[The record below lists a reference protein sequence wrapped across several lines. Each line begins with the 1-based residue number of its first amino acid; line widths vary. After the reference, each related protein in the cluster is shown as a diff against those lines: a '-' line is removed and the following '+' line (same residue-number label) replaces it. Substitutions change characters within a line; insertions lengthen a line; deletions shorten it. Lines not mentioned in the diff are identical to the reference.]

1 MTEGYLWTEQY
12 PEAQR
17 VLTQGNGQSMELD
30 EKSLRGQWTE
40 DSPSFFIINDAILSK
55 LCLLGDDV
63 EPCFEG
69 ASVEEPRIQFS
80 FDSDFK
86 VKLFS
91 MMTELKELLGKG
103 GEQVE
108 LEKDVELIEDTE
120 EEAVEAEV
128 EAEEA
133 AEAETEAEA
142 EQVEEESSEAEPEA
156 EPEAAPQYTLDQIP
170 EYVQLMN
177 TYNALETSFN
187 ELKAEAEAAKA
198 ELETL
203 REFKQKIE
211 RKEKEAKIQEFFM
224 LSDEDKA
231 DVVNNIDKYSLD
243 EIEAKL
249 SVVCFRNKISFS
261 SEATKHEEAALSY
274 NLDVTPQD
282 SVDVPDWIKAVRE
295 TQNSME

>member
-1 MTEGYLWTEQY
+1 M
-12 PEAQR
+12 
-17 VLTQGNGQSMELD
+17 
-30 EKSLRGQWTE
+30 
-40 DSPSFFIINDAILSK
+40 
-55 LCLLGDDV
+55 CLLGDDV

-120 EEAVEAEV
+120 SEAKVEEIAEPEAEPVVESEADESEPVVESEPEEAG
-128 EAEEA
+128 
-133 AEAETEAEA
+133 
-142 EQVEEESSEAEPEA
+142 EPEA

>member
-1 MTEGYLWTEQY
+1 
-12 PEAQR
+12 
-17 VLTQGNGQSMELD
+17 
-30 EKSLRGQWTE
+30 
-40 DSPSFFIINDAILSK
+40 
-55 LCLLGDDV
+55 
-63 EPCFEG
+63 
-69 ASVEEPRIQFS
+69 
-80 FDSDFK
+80 
-86 VKLFS
+86 
-91 MMTELKELLGKG
+91 
-103 GEQVE
+103 
-108 LEKDVELIEDTE
+108 
-120 EEAVEAEV
+120 
-128 EAEEA
+128 
-133 AEAETEAEA
+133 
-142 EQVEEESSEAEPEA
+142 
-156 EPEAAPQYTLDQIP
+156 
-170 EYVQLMN
+170 MN

-249 SVVCFRNKISFS
+249 SVVCFRNKVSFS